1 MGRKKSVQ
9 NHPLDTRIGHRAL
22 LPYGTLISCENPN
35 VNGAVEKFLEQKHGL
50 MNRLT
55 QKDKNLGERS
65 RRYWT
70 DLENENYMFDSQQR
84 ISAAVE
90 SLTKSDMQVF
100 LKKLVE
106 RLNNQRLL
114 IYSDGKFT
122 SEENAG

>member
-1 MGRKKSVQ
+1 
-9 NHPLDTRIGHRAL
+9 
-22 LPYGTLISCENPN
+22 
-35 VNGAVEKFLEQKHGL
+35 
-50 MNRLT
+50 
-55 QKDKNLGERS
+55 
-65 RRYWT
+65 
-70 DLENENYMFDSQQR
+70 MFDSQQR